1 MQNKINI
8 TMVTFGGMCT
18 QLGLMRLNNVDDT
31 CWTVDFLKDYE
42 SVLLGYTD
50 SDLYKYQNILGIR
63 FESKELLEDL
73 EFARVFGGCL
83 IDNGRYTVVDY
94 LGTLDKRE
102 SHTYG
107 RTTIAMRAWLAAVS
121 GFDGNFESL
130 LMSAKY
136 ADNKL
141 DKRRDWLTDLRL
153 SITPYQAT
161 NTLVLKLVHVSKGG
175 YGDNLSDPVKRVL
188 NLDAFIQAKDPT
200 AFIKTY
206 LPDMAREIK
215 PY

>member
-1 MQNKINI
+1 
-8 TMVTFGGMCT
+8 MVNFGGMCT
-18 QLGLMRLNNVDDT
+18 QLGLMSLDDT
-31 CWTVDFLKDYE
+31 CWVVDFLKDYE
-42 SVLLGYTD
+42 SVLIGYTD

-73 EFARVFGGCL
+73 EFARIFGGCL
-83 IDNGRYTVVDY
+83 INNGRYTVVDY

-136 ADNKL
+136 VDNKL
-141 DKRRDWLTDLRL
+141 DKRKDWVTDLRL
-153 SITPYQAT
+153 SITAYQAT
-161 NTLVLKLVHVSKGG
+161 NTLKLKLTYVAKGG
-175 YGDNLSDPVKRVL
+175 YGENLSDPVVRVL
-188 NLDAFIQAKDPT
+188 SLSDFVRSKDPT
-200 AFIKTY
+200 KFIKDL
-206 LPDMAREIK
+206 LPEMAEEIQ

>member
-1 MQNKINI
+1 MQNKITI

-18 QLGLMRLNNVDDT
+18 QLGLMYLNNVDDT

-130 LMSAKY
+130 LMSARY
-136 ADNKL
+136 ANNKL

-153 SITPYQAT
+153 SIAT
-161 NTLVLKLVHVSKGG
+161 YKDENKLVLKLTYVSKGG
-175 YGDNLSDPVKRVL
+175 YEENLSDPVKRVL
-188 NLDAFIQAKDPT
+188 SLSDFIKSKDPT
-200 AFIKTY
+200 KFIKDL
-206 LPDMAREIK
+206 LPEMAEEIH

>member
-1 MQNKINI
+1 MQNKITI
-8 TMVTFGGMCT
+8 TMVNFGGMCT
-18 QLGLMRLNNVDDT
+18 QLGLMSLDDT
-31 CWTVDFLKDYE
+31 CWVVDFLKDYE
-42 SVLLGYTD
+42 SVLVGYTD

-73 EFARVFGGCL
+73 EFARIFGGCL

-130 LMSAKY
+130 LMSARY

-153 SITPYQAT
+153 SITAYQAT
-161 NTLVLKLVHVSKGG
+161 NTLKLKLTYVGKGG
-175 YGDNLSDPVKRVL
+175 YGENLSDPVRRDL
-188 NLDAFIQAKDPT
+188 NLKDFIESKDPT
-200 AFIKTY
+200 KFIKDL
-206 LPDMAREIK
+206 LPDMAEEIR